1 MLRKTKHLNN
11 DFLIKILYEKT
22 CAVQPINV
30 LYFFIL
36 IPIVWIAFDK
46 FLLNEYYDDP
56 GM

>member
-1 MLRKTKHLNN
+1 MLGKTKHLNN

-36 IPIVWIAFDK
+36 IPIV
-46 FLLNEYYDDP
+46 
-56 GM
+56 